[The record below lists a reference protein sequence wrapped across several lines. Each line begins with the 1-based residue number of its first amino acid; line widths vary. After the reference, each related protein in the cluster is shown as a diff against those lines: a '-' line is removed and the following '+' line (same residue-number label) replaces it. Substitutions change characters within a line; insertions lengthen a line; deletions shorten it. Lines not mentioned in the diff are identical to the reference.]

1 MSTKVTEINA
11 KSIITKSNLPD
22 ADYVINPYVGCT
34 HACVYCYARFMRR
47 FTGHTESWGSFID
60 VKINAEK
67 IFPKNL
73 KKYSNKSIFLS
84 SVTDP
89 YNPLEKEYKL
99 TRSILKKL
107 ISIQPMLSI
116 QTKSSLITRDIDL
129 LKEFN
134 NCRVGLTI
142 TSDTDETARILEP
155 GASGI
160 DDRLNALK
168 NLHENNI
175 DTYVFIG
182 PILPFITNW
191 KKIIDMTKKYV
202 NVYMFENANLHGTI
216 WKDVKNTVQNNF
228 NNLSQE
234 YDDFY
239 PRRNDYW
246 DKEEADIINYCN
258 VNDINYKMYFD
269 HKKIRKN

>member
-1 MSTKVTEINA
+1 MNTKVTEINA

-34 HACVYCYARFMRR
+34 HACIYCYARFMKR
-47 FTGHTESWGSFID
+47 FTGHSEPWGSFID
-60 VKINAEK
+60 VKINAEEL
-67 IFPKNL
+67 FPKNME
-73 KKYSNKSIFLS
+73 KYSNRSVFLS

-89 YNPLEKEYKL
+89 YNLLEKEYNI
-99 TRSILKKL
+99 TRNILKKL

-129 LKEFN
+129 LREFK

-142 TSDTDETARILEP
+142 TSDTNEMAKILEP

-160 DDRLNALK
+160 DDRLNTLEM
-168 NLHENNI
+168 LHKNNI

-191 KKIIDMTKKYV
+191 RKIIDMTKKYV
-202 NVYMFENANLHGTI
+202 TMYMFENANLHGTI
-216 WKDVKNTVQNNF
+216 WKDVKNTVNNNF
-228 NNLSQE
+228 NDLSQK

-239 PRRNDYW
+239 SHRNDYW
-246 DKEEADIINYCN
+246 DKEESEIITYCK
-258 VNDINYKMYFD
+258 VNSVNYKMYFD
-269 HKKIRKN
+269 HKKIRKR